1 MEYRPSEIEPTWR
14 KWWIENSTYKVENQ
28 GGKPKYYILDMFPYP
43 SGAGL
48 HVGHPLGYIASDI
61 LARYKR
67 LRGFNVLHPMGFDS
81 FGLPAEQYAIQTGQ
95 HPAITTEENLARY
108 REQLGNLG
116 FSFDWSREVQT
127 SSPAFYKWTQWIFIR
142 LFNHYYDLNAD
153 KALPISELEHRFA
166 QTGNA
171 GIRAVCDDDT
181 PALSAEQWN
190 AWSKQDQQ
198 IFLLK
203 YRITFPG
210 EEYVNWCAALGSV
223 LSNDEV
229 KDGVSERGGHPVERK
244 LMKQWVMRITAYA
257 DRLLDGLNQID
268 WPESIKEQQRNWIG
282 KSVGASVKFTIDAPD
297 PLGEGQGMGFME
309 VFTTRV
315 DTIYG
320 ATFMVIAPELDLVKT
335 LTTDEQRNEV
345 EGYIKWTSG
354 RTEIE
359 RMSDTRKATGVFT
372 GSYAINPAN
381 GERVPIWIGDYVLAG
396 YGTGAVMAVPSGDQ
410 RDWNFAMEFNLPIV
424 PIMDSQRDLDQ
435 AADPSKEGRYINSGL
450 INGMTYAEAVP
461 TLIQWLEEKGLGR
474 GKTQYKLRN
483 AVFSRQR
490 YWGEPVPALWEDE
503 VPYMIDEGELPLV
516 LPAVDKYLP
525 TESGEPPLAR
535 AKGWKYELST
545 MPGWAGSSWYFYRYM
560 DPHNDQEF
568 CSKKAMNYWQ
578 KVDFYIGGSE
588 HAVGHLL
595 YSRFWN
601 HFLYDLGLV
610 PHREFAQKLVNQGM
624 IQGRSNFVYRAKE
637 RFFEEYLMLK
647 VLKPYFEAVGP
658 IEISGQDFEEE
669 IKYDFAFETN
679 NLVIEVTSI
688 KQVEKIERIRK
699 MALEDGKRL
708 MVLYTEELI
717 DNINEPEV
725 FVEKVRKALASQE
738 DFIDTRER
746 PKGKQLFVS
755 HNLLYKYSPDSVTKL
770 HVDVNIVEDDVLV
783 LEKSRA
789 NPQFAKS
796 NFKLDAEGKYRCSWE
811 VEKMSKSKFNVVNP
825 DDIITEHGT
834 DCFRMFEMF
843 LGPITDA
850 KPWNTK
856 GISGVS
862 GFLRKFWSMFFEGEN
877 FRVTDEAPTRDELR
891 VLHTCIKKVTD
902 DIERMSM
909 NTCVSHFM
917 IATNDLRSLKCA
929 KRAVLEPLVILIAP
943 FGPHIAEELWHRL
956 GHDDTVCDA
965 AWPIHDEENLK
976 TDTVNYPIQIN
987 GKLRANIELP
997 AGITASEAEK
1007 ATLELELV
1015 QKWLD
1020 GNTPKK
1026 VVFVPGRMINL
1037 VV

>member
-1 MEYRPSEIEPTWR
+1 
-14 KWWIENSTYKVENQ
+14 
-28 GGKPKYYILDMFPYP
+28 MFPYP

-95 HPAITTEENLARY
+95 HPAVTTEQNLARY

-127 SSPAFYKWTQWIFIR
+127 SSPDFYKWTQWIFIQ
-142 LFNHYYDLNAD
+142 LFNHYYDLNAE
-153 KALPISELEHRFA
+153 KALPISALEKRFSA
-166 QTGNA
+166 SGNTGVH
-171 GIRAVCDDDT
+171 AVCDDDT
-181 PALSAEQWN
+181 PNISAEQWN
-190 AWSKQDQQ
+190 AWSAPEQQ
-198 IFLLK
+198 LFLLK

-210 EEYVNWCAALGSV
+210 EEYVNWCPALGSV
-223 LSNDEV
+223 LSNDEI

-257 DRLLDGLNQID
+257 DRLLEGLNQID
-268 WPESIKEQQRNWIG
+268 WPDSIKEQQRNWIG
-282 KSVGASVKFTIDAPD
+282 KSVGASVKFQI
-297 PLGEGQGMGFME
+297 EGFEDHYIE
-309 VFTTRV
+309 VFTTRI

-320 ATFMVIAPELDLVKT
+320 VTFMVIAPELDLVKT
-335 LTTDEQRNEV
+335 LTTEAQRNEV

-354 RTEIE
+354 RSEIE
-359 RMSDTRKATGVFT
+359 RMADTRKATGVFT
-372 GSYAINPAN
+372 GAYAINPAN
-381 GERVPIWIGDYVLAG
+381 GDRVPVWIADYVLAG

-410 RDWNFAMEFNLPIV
+410 RDWNFATEFNLPIV
-424 PIMDSQRDLDQ
+424 PIMDSQKDLDQ

-450 INGMTYAEAVP
+450 INGMGYAEAVP
-461 TLIQWLEEKGLGR
+461 TLIKWLEENGIGH

-490 YWGEPVPALWEDE
+490 YWGEPVPAYYKDG
-503 VPYMIDEGELPLV
+503 VPYIIDEQDLPLL
-516 LPAVDKYLP
+516 LPEIDKYLP
-525 TESGEPPLAR
+525 TEAGDPPLGR
-535 AKGWKYELST
+535 AENWTYKGNEYELST

-560 DPHNDQEF
+560 DPHNEQTF
-568 CSKKAMNYWQ
+568 CSKEAMDYWQ

-637 RFFEEYLMLK
+637 RFFEEYLMIK
-647 VLKPYFEAVGP
+647 VLQPFFAAEGP
-658 IEISGQDFEEE
+658 IIISGPEFEEE
-669 IKYDFAFETN
+669 ITYDFAFETN

-688 KQVEKIERIRK
+688 KQLEKIERIRK
-699 MALEDGKRL
+699 AALEDGKRIL
-708 MVLYTEELI
+708 VLYTEELT
-717 DNINEPEV
+717 DQINQPAEIA
-725 FVEKVRKALASQE
+725 KKIRHALDSKDAFIASKE
-738 DFIDTRER
+738 HPSGEL
-746 PKGKQLFVS
+746 LFVS
-755 HNLLYKYSPDSVTKL
+755 HSLLYKYSPEAVTKL
-770 HVDVNIVEDDVLV
+770 HVDVNIVDNDVLV
-783 LEKSRA
+783 LEKARA
-789 NPQFAKS
+789 TPQFAYA
-796 NFKLDAEGKYRCSWE
+796 NFKLDSEGKYSCSWE

-825 DDIITEHGT
+825 DDIVAEHGT

-877 FRVTDEAPTRDELR
+877 FRVTAEAPTRDELR

-917 IATNDLRSLKCA
+917 IATNELRSFKCA
-929 KRAVLEPLVILIAP
+929 KRAVLEPLVVLIAP

-956 GHDDTVCDA
+956 GQEKTVCEA
-965 AWPIHDEENLK
+965 NWPIHNEEYLK
-976 TDTVNYPIQIN
+976 TDTVTYPVQIN

-997 AGITASEAEK
+997 AGITAQDAEK
-1007 ATLELELV
+1007 AVLDLELV

-1026 VVFVPGRMINL
+1026 VVFVQGRMINL

>member
-28 GGKPKYYILDMFPYP
+28 EDKPKYYVLDMFPYP

-67 LRGFNVLHPMGFDS
+67 LGGFNVLHPMGFDS

-95 HPAITTEENLARY
+95 HPAITTEQNLARY

-127 SSPAFYKWTQWIFIR
+127 SSPDFYKWTQWIFIQ
-142 LFNHYYDLNAD
+142 LFNHYYDLAAD
-153 KALPISELEHRFA
+153 KALPISALEARFA
-166 QTGNA
+166 VSGNV

-181 PALSAEQWN
+181 PTITAAQWN
-190 AWSKQDQQ
+190 AWSKREQQ
-198 IFLLK
+198 LFLLK

-257 DRLLDGLNQID
+257 DRMLEGLNHIE

-282 KSVGASVKFTIDAPD
+282 KSVGASVRFAV
-297 PLGEGQGMGFME
+297 EGFDQLNIE

-320 ATFMVIAPELDLVKT
+320 VTFMVIAPELDLVKT
-335 LTTDEQRNEV
+335 LTTPEQHNEV

-359 RMSDTRKATGVFT
+359 RMADTRKATGVFT

-381 GERVPIWIGDYVLAG
+381 GARVPIWIADYVLAG

-410 RDWNFAMEFNLPIV
+410 RDWNFATEFKLPIV
-424 PIMDSQRDLDQ
+424 PIMDNQKDLGT
-435 AADPSKEGRYINSGL
+435 AADANKEGRYINSGMV
-450 INGMTYAEAVP
+450 NGMTYAEAVP
-461 TLIQWLEEKGLGR
+461 TLIQWLEDKGLGR

-490 YWGEPVPALWEDE
+490 YWGEPVPASWEDG
-503 VPYMIDEGELPLV
+503 VPHMLDEKELPLV

-525 TESGEPPLAR
+525 TETGEPPLAR

-568 CSKKAMNYWQ
+568 CSKAAMDYWQ

-624 IQGRSNFVYRAKE
+624 IMGRSNFVYRAKE
-637 RFFEEYLMLK
+637 RFFEEYLWIK
-647 VLKPYFEAVGP
+647 VLKPFFEEEGP
-658 IEISGQDFEEE
+658 IEISGPEHEEE
-669 IKYDFAFETN
+669 ITYDFAFATN

-688 KQVEKIERIRK
+688 KQVDKIERIRSA
-699 MALEDGKRL
+699 ALEDGKRML
-708 MVLYTEELI
+708 LLYTEELI
-717 DNINEPEV
+717 DQINNPELIA
-725 FVEKVRKALASQE
+725 EKIRMALKSYESFIVTSE
-738 DFIDTRER
+738 DPVGE
-746 PKGKQLFVS
+746 QLFVS
-755 HNLLYKYSPDSVTKL
+755 HNLLYKYSPESVTKL
-770 HVDVNIVEDDVLV
+770 HVDVNIVDNDVLV
-783 LEKSRA
+783 WEKA
-789 NPQFAKS
+789 LATPMFAKA
-796 NFKLDAEGKYRCSWE
+796 NFKLCPEGNCTCSWE

-825 DDIITEHGT
+825 DDIIAEHGT

-856 GISGVS
+856 GITGVS
-862 GFLRKFWSMFFEGEN
+862 GFLRKFWSMFFDGEN
-877 FRVTDEAPTRDELR
+877 FRITEEAPTRDELR
-891 VLHTCIKKVTD
+891 ILHNCIKKVTD

-917 IATNDLRSLKCA
+917 IATNELRSLKCS
-929 KRAVLEPLVILIAP
+929 KRAVLEPLVVLIAP

-956 GHDDTVCDA
+956 GHNTTVCDA
-965 AWPIHDEENLK
+965 NWPVHNEEHLK

-997 AGITASEAEK
+997 AGITAAEAEK
-1007 ATLELELV
+1007 ATLDLELV
-1015 QKWLD
+1015 QKWLE
-1020 GNTPKK
+1020 GNAPKK
-1026 VVFVPGRMINL
+1026 VVFVLGRMINL

>member
-1 MEYRPSEIEPTWR
+1 VEYRPSEIEPTWR

-28 GGKPKYYILDMFPYP
+28 EDKPKYYVLDMFPYP

-67 LRGFNVLHPMGFDS
+67 LGGFNVLHPMGFDS

-95 HPAITTEENLARY
+95 HPAITTEQNLARY

-127 SSPAFYKWTQWIFIR
+127 SSPDFYKWTQWIFIQ
-142 LFNHYYDLNAD
+142 LFNHYYDLAAD
-153 KALPISELEHRFA
+153 KALPISALEARFA
-166 QTGNA
+166 VSGNV

-181 PALSAEQWN
+181 PTITAAQWN
-190 AWSKQDQQ
+190 AWSKREQQ
-198 IFLLK
+198 LFLLK

-257 DRLLDGLNQID
+257 DRMLEGLNHIE

-282 KSVGASVKFTIDAPD
+282 KSVGASVRFAV
-297 PLGEGQGMGFME
+297 EGFDQLNIE

-320 ATFMVIAPELDLVKT
+320 VTFMVIAPELDLVKT
-335 LTTDEQRNEV
+335 LTTPEQHNEV

-359 RMSDTRKATGVFT
+359 RMADTRKATGVFT

-381 GERVPIWIGDYVLAG
+381 GARVPIWIADYVLAG

-410 RDWNFAMEFNLPIV
+410 RDWNFATEFKLPIV
-424 PIMDSQRDLDQ
+424 PIMDNQKDLGT
-435 AADPSKEGRYINSGL
+435 AADANKEGRYINSGMV
-450 INGMTYAEAVP
+450 NGMTYAEAVP
-461 TLIQWLEEKGLGR
+461 TLIQWLEDKGLGR

-490 YWGEPVPALWEDE
+490 YWGEPVPASWEDG
-503 VPYMIDEGELPLV
+503 VPHMLDEKELPLV

-525 TESGEPPLAR
+525 TETGEPPLAR

-568 CSKKAMNYWQ
+568 CSKAAMDYWQ

-624 IQGRSNFVYRAKE
+624 IMGRSNFVYRAKE
-637 RFFEEYLMLK
+637 RFFEEYLWIK
-647 VLKPYFEAVGP
+647 VLKPFFEEEGP
-658 IEISGQDFEEE
+658 IEISGPEHEEE
-669 IKYDFAFETN
+669 ITYDFAFATN

-688 KQVEKIERIRK
+688 KQVDKIERIRSA
-699 MALEDGKRL
+699 ALEDGKRML
-708 MVLYTEELI
+708 LLYTEELI
-717 DNINEPEV
+717 DQINNPELIA
-725 FVEKVRKALASQE
+725 EKIRMALKSYESFIVTSE
-738 DFIDTRER
+738 DPVGE
-746 PKGKQLFVS
+746 QLFVS
-755 HNLLYKYSPDSVTKL
+755 HNLLYKYSPESVTKL
-770 HVDVNIVEDDVLV
+770 HVDVNIVDNDVLV
-783 LEKSRA
+783 WEKA
-789 NPQFAKS
+789 LATPMFAKA
-796 NFKLDAEGKYRCSWE
+796 NFKLCPEGNCTCSWE

-825 DDIITEHGT
+825 DDIIAEHGT

-856 GISGVS
+856 GITGVS
-862 GFLRKFWSMFFEGEN
+862 GFLRKFWSMFFDGEN
-877 FRVTDEAPTRDELR
+877 FRITEEAPTRDELR
-891 VLHTCIKKVTD
+891 ILHNCIKKVTD

-917 IATNDLRSLKCA
+917 IATNELRSLKCS
-929 KRAVLEPLVILIAP
+929 KRAVLEPLVVLIAP

-956 GHDDTVCDA
+956 GHNTTVCDA
-965 AWPIHDEENLK
+965 NWPVHNEEHLK

-997 AGITASEAEK
+997 AGITAAEAEK
-1007 ATLELELV
+1007 ATLDLELV
-1015 QKWLD
+1015 QKWLE
-1020 GNTPKK
+1020 GNAPKK
-1026 VVFVPGRMINL
+1026 VVFVLGRMINL